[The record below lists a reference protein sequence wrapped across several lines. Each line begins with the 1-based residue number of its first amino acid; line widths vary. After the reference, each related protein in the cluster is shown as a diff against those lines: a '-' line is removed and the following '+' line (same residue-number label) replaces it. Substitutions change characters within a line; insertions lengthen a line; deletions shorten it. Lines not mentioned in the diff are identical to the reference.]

1 MRRSSPRGHPGAGP
15 LANAWIV
22 ALVILVV
29 VVIVLLSRAGGG
41 RRALVPSGWQ
51 RGMNFTSIT
60 AAGFATRQAQAS
72 LGALRATGTD
82 HVSFVPTWYM
92 ASPTANAVAP
102 DPAKTPTDAS
112 VLTGMRD
119 AHALGLTVTLKPHVD
134 VANGSFRG
142 QVRPADPLAWF
153 VSYHAMI
160 DHYAALAADGGA
172 RTLVVGDELA
182 SQSGR
187 TADWRALITEVR
199 RRFAGMLTYG
209 ANWVDEA
216 EHVGFWDA
224 LDTINVDGYM
234 PLSRKGTL
242 DQNVLRLWYGTA
254 SDPAIR

>member
-1 MRRSSPRGHPGAGP
+1 M
-15 LANAWIV
+15 
-22 ALVILVV
+22 
-29 VVIVLLSRAGGG
+29 
-41 RRALVPSGWQ
+41 
-51 RGMNFTSIT
+51 
-60 AAGFATRQAQAS
+60 
-72 LGALRATGTD
+72 
-82 HVSFVPTWYM
+82 
-92 ASPTANAVAP
+92 
-102 DPAKTPTDAS
+102 
-112 VLTGMRD
+112 
-119 AHALGLTVTLKPHVD
+119 LKPHVD
-134 VANGSFRG
+134 VADGSFRG
-142 QVRPADPLAWF
+142 QLRPTDPVAWF
-153 VSYHAMI
+153 ASYHTMI

-224 LDTINVDGYM
+224 LDTIGVDGYM